1 MPTTSTTFSADSGSK
16 AFPDSKMSMY
26 AARGWAD
33 GFNTVLFIGIQPE
46 LNNYFFTVDSSAI
59 ISFLAIQGI

>member
-1 MPTTSTTFSADSGSK
+1 MPTTSTTFSAESGSK
-16 AFPDSKMSMY
+16 ALPDSKMSMY

-46 LNNYFFTVDSSAI
+46 FNNYFFTFDSSAI
-59 ISFLAIQGI
+59 ISFVTIQAT

>member
-1 MPTTSTTFSADSGSK
+1 
-16 AFPDSKMSMY
+16 MY

-46 LNNYFFTVDSSAI
+46 FNNYFFTVDSSAI
-59 ISFLAIQGI
+59 ISFLAIQASKKHKYLLYFDVKIHTLLDPI

>member
-1 MPTTSTTFSADSGSK
+1 
-16 AFPDSKMSMY
+16 MSMY

-46 LNNYFFTVDSSAI
+46 FNNYYFTVDSSAI
-59 ISFLAIQGI
+59 ISFLAIQAT

>member
-1 MPTTSTTFSADSGSK
+1 
-16 AFPDSKMSMY
+16 MSMY

-46 LNNYFFTVDSSAI
+46 FNNYFFRVDSSAI
-59 ISFLAIQGI
+59 ISFLAIQATLTHKYLLYFDVKIHTLQEAI